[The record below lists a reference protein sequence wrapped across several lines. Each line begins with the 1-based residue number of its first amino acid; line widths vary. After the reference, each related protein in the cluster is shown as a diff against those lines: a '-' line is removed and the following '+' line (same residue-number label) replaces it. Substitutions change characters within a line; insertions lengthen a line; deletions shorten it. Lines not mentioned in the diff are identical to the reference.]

1 MDPKAAEHK
10 TTEGKDEKVATIEQL
25 KKHLPAV
32 IEVGGATKL
41 SATAKKK
48 IEELAVGDEV
58 EFVEAGV
65 PEYGDMHYYTTVM
78 LYLKIG
84 GRKCAAYLQPGQFR
98 GTNPTLE
105 DLADNLEA
113 LVFTVEEMVPQA
125 ERSARAKSPKLV
137 IRVAARDDA

>member
-1 MDPKAAEHK
+1 MPRLFGTRNVRYTNVRDAI
-10 TTEGKDEKVATIEQL
+10 TIEQL

-65 PEYGDMHYYTTVM
+65 PEYGDMRYYTTVM

-105 DLADNLEA
+105 DLADNRETMRRGNDGQ
-113 LVFTVEEMVPQA
+113 FPY
-125 ERSARAKSPKLV
+125 
-137 IRVAARDDA
+137 

>member
-1 MDPKAAEHK
+1 M
-10 TTEGKDEKVATIEQL
+10 ATIEQL
-25 KKHLPAV
+25 KKYLPAI

-58 EFVEAGV
+58 TFVEAAV

-78 LYLKIG
+78 LYLKVN
-84 GRKCAAYLQPGQFR
+84 GRKSAAYLQPGQFR
-98 GTNPTLE
+98 DPEPSLE

-113 LVFTVEEMVPQA
+113 LVFTVEEMIPQA
-125 ERSARAKSPKLV
+125 QRSARAKSPTLV

>member
-105 DLADNLEA
+105 DLADNL
-113 LVFTVEEMVPQA
+113 TVEEMVPQA